1 MKLSY
6 NSKQVDRSS
15 SSSGPMIPPKPG
27 VYRMKITEAKYEAE
41 SKQGERVVFV
51 LRQEQK
57 DGDGNGLNY
66 GYWDYVALT
75 TDWKVDQYLQ
85 AVGFDTE
92 THETGEFDVPRD
104 FVGKTVMG
112 RVATEMYEG
121 QARSKLKRV
130 LPYIADDTDEDDD
143 LSDVTPDPEP
153 FPKNDIDM
161 TDPIALGEYADETD
175 DAKAI
180 DALCD
185 MADEVSI
192 DPDEYETWGE
202 LATAVAEANKPKP
215 TKRASKK
222 AVAKKTAP
230 AVEESDDAE
239 EAGDDY
245 ESMTVEE
252 LQSELTDRELSTK
265 GAKGALIARL
275 RASDADPFAED

>member
-1 MKLSY
+1 MKLKY
-6 NSKQVDRSS
+6 NSKEVDRSKDAG
-15 SSSGPMIPPKPG
+15 SGPMIPPKPG

-92 THETGEFDVPRD
+92 TNESGEFDVPRD

-112 RVATEMYEG
+112 RVAAEMYEG
-121 QARSKLKRV
+121 QARAKLKRV
-130 LPYIADDTDEDDD
+130 LPYIAGDDDDLSSDDD
-143 LSDVTPDPEP
+143 LSDITPDPEP
-153 FPKNDIDM
+153 FPEKQAVD
-161 TDPIALGEYADETD
+161 TSDPMALGASADEDD
-175 DAKAI
+175 DASI
-180 DALCD
+180 DALCLLAEK
-185 MADEVSI
+185 ADL
-192 DPDEYETWGE
+192 DPDEYDTWSE
-202 LATAVAEANKPKP
+202 LAEAIVAASKPKP
-215 TKRASKK
+215 VKKTSKK
-222 AVAKKTAP
+222 AAAKSP
-230 AVEESDDAE
+230 QPSE

-245 ESMTVEE
+245 EEMSVAD
-252 LQSELTDRELSTK
+252 LQSELQDRGLNDK